1 MYFFLHRE
9 QTAFF
14 TKTNRWILLIKMG
27 PRNMSIN
34 SVEKSRIFYV
44 IWSPRLADD
53 IVSSTAMLLF
63 VLAKVFRTF
72 RQIALPSSSGSSSQR
87 TAAVRADSVWY
98 ESSINY
104 VTLQGGGAGVE
115 SFVTMCVV
123 VGRGGFQIWWRHRGL
138 NITSVIL
145 CRAGQNCHALV
156 TAQTIR

>member
-34 SVEKSRIFYV
+34 SVKKKDRIFYV

-63 VLAKVFRTF
+63 VLGKVFRTF

-87 TAAVRADSVWY
+87 TVAVRADSVWY

-104 VTLQGGGAGVE
+104 VTLQGCGAGGWV
-115 SFVTMCVV
+115 FCVV